1 MFNAWIIVIAP
12 FIEFAV
18 VYVSKI
24 QAKVLLKFL
33 AINPVSWQGIYMDV
47 VLSDVANTSSLSYKV
62 VSEPWQPYSGKQ
74 FVNAFPYRH
83 CKSPPHNKTA
93 INSIFNCYRPIRSW
107 AWDLVFIR
115 MSFLLLYGKD
125 LAPTPAWSLPFHV
138 DSTLQPL

>member
-33 AINPVSWQGIYMDV
+33 AINPVSWQGIYDV

-62 VSEPWQPYSGKQ
+62 VS
-74 FVNAFPYRH
+74 
-83 CKSPPHNKTA
+83 
-93 INSIFNCYRPIRSW
+93 
-107 AWDLVFIR
+107 
-115 MSFLLLYGKD
+115 
-125 LAPTPAWSLPFHV
+125 
-138 DSTLQPL
+138 